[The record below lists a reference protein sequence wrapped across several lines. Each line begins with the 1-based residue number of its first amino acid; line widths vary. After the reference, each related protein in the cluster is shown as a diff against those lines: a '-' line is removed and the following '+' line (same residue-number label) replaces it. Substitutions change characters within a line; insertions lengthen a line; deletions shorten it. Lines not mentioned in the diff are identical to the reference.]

1 MHCVMKVDTDAS
13 WSSLLSGGS
22 KVKELSLKVEKKMNR
37 MGLGLSGFITQ
48 FTANSGI
55 RFLVY

>member
-1 MHCVMKVDTDAS
+1 MMKVDTDAS